1 LCPKLRKKEEKEI
14 DISDLR
20 EAFILTYSIGEFSK
34 IVGVSEHT
42 LRFYEKEGLIKVKRD
57 ANNVRIYSD
66 DDKLW
71 VETLLHLK
79 KSGMS
84 LKDMKQFIMW
94 GYIGDETMEERL
106 ALLKNHRKKVVE
118 EFEKIR
124 QSLEFLDTKINLYE
138 NELGNCFS

>member
-1 LCPKLRKKEEKEI
+1 LCRESKESEEI
-14 DISDLR
+14 DISELM
-20 EAFILTYSIGEFSK
+20 EAVILTYSIGEFSK

-42 LRFYEKEGLIKVKRD
+42 LRYYEKEGLIKVNRD
-57 ANNVRIYSD
+57 ENNVRVYSD
-66 DDKLW
+66 KDKLW

-94 GYIGDETMEERL
+94 GYMGDETLEERL

-124 QSLEFLDTKINLYE
+124 QSLEFLDTKINFYE

>member
-1 LCPKLRKKEEKEI
+1 MKEDI
-14 DISDLR
+14 DISDLM
-20 EAFILTYSIGEFSK
+20 EAVILTYSIGGFSK

-42 LRFYEKEGLIKVKRD
+42 LRYYEKEGLIKVNRD
-57 ANNVRIYSD
+57 ENNVRVYSD
-66 DDKLW
+66 KDKLW

-94 GYIGDETMEERL
+94 GYMGDETMEERL
-106 ALLKNHRKKVVE
+106 ALLKNHRKKVAE

-124 QSLEFLDTKINLYE
+124 QSLEFLDTKINFYE

>member
-1 LCPKLRKKEEKEI
+1 LCRKSKENEEI
-14 DISDLR
+14 DISDLM
-20 EAFILTYSIGEFSK
+20 EAVILTYSIGEFSK

-42 LRFYEKEGLIKVKRD
+42 LRYYEKEGLIKVNRD
-57 ANNVRIYSD
+57 ENNVRVYSD
-66 DDKLW
+66 KDKLW

-94 GYIGDETMEERL
+94 GYMGDETMEERL

-124 QSLEFLDTKINLYE
+124 QSIEFLDTKINFYE

>member
-1 LCPKLRKKEEKEI
+1 MCRKLKDKEEI
-14 DISDLR
+14 DISDLM
-20 EAFILTYSIGEFSK
+20 EAVILTYSIGEFSK

-42 LRFYEKEGLIKVKRD
+42 LRFYEKEGLIRVNRD
-57 ANNVRIYSD
+57 DNNVRIYSD
-66 DDKLW
+66 EDKLW

-94 GYIGDETMEERL
+94 GYMGDETMEERL

-124 QSLEFLDTKINLYE
+124 QSLEFLDTKINFYE

>member
-1 LCPKLRKKEEKEI
+1 M
-14 DISDLR
+14 
-20 EAFILTYSIGEFSK
+20 EAVILTYSIGEFSK

-42 LRFYEKEGLIKVKRD
+42 LRFYEKEGLIKVNRD
-57 ANNVRIYSD
+57 DNNVRIYSD
-66 DDKLW
+66 KDKLW

-79 KSGMS
+79 NTGMT
-84 LKDMKQFIMW
+84 LKEMKQFIMW
-94 GYIGDETMEERL
+94 GYMGDETMEERL

-124 QSLEFLDTKINLYE
+124 QSLEFLDTKINFYE

>member
-1 LCPKLRKKEEKEI
+1 LCRKSKENEEI
-14 DISDLR
+14 DISDLM
-20 EAFILTYSIGEFSK
+20 EAVILTYSIGEFSK

-42 LRFYEKEGLIKVKRD
+42 LRYYEKEGLIKVNRD
-57 ANNVRIYSD
+57 ENNVRVYSD
-66 DDKLW
+66 KDKLW

-94 GYIGDETMEERL
+94 GYMGDETMEERL
-106 ALLKNHRKKVVE
+106 ALLKNHRKKVAE

-124 QSLEFLDTKINLYE
+124 QSLEFLDTKINFYE

>member
-1 LCPKLRKKEEKEI
+1 M
-14 DISDLR
+14 
-20 EAFILTYSIGEFSK
+20 TYSIGEFSK

-42 LRFYEKEGLIKVKRD
+42 LRFYEKEGLIRVNRD
-57 ANNVRIYSD
+57 DNNVRIYSD
-66 DDKLW
+66 EDKLW

-94 GYIGDETMEERL
+94 GYMGDETMEERL

-124 QSLEFLDTKINLYE
+124 QSLEFLDTKINFYE

>member
-1 LCPKLRKKEEKEI
+1 M
-14 DISDLR
+14 
-20 EAFILTYSIGEFSK
+20 EAVILTYSIGEFSK

-42 LRFYEKEGLIKVKRD
+42 LRFYEKEGLIKVNRD
-57 ANNVRIYSD
+57 DNNVRIYSD
-66 DDKLW
+66 KDKLW

-79 KSGMS
+79 NTGMT

-94 GYIGDETMEERL
+94 GYMGDETMEERL
-106 ALLKNHRKKVVE
+106 VLLKNHRKKVVE

-124 QSLEFLDTKINLYE
+124 QSLEFLDTKINFYE

>member
-1 LCPKLRKKEEKEI
+1 LCRKLKESEEI
-14 DISDLR
+14 DISDLM
-20 EAFILTYSIGEFSK
+20 EAVIMTYSIGEFSK
-34 IVGVSEHT
+34 MVGVSEHT
-42 LRFYEKEGLIKVKRD
+42 LRYYEKEGLIKVNRD
-57 ANNVRIYSD
+57 ENNVRVYSD
-66 DDKLW
+66 KDKLW

-94 GYIGDETMEERL
+94 GYMGDETMEERL

-124 QSLEFLDTKINLYE
+124 QSLEFLDTKINFYE

>member
-1 LCPKLRKKEEKEI
+1 LCRKLKESEEI
-14 DISDLR
+14 DISDLM
-20 EAFILTYSIGEFSK
+20 EAVILTYSIGEFSK

-42 LRFYEKEGLIKVKRD
+42 LRYYEKEGLIKVNRD
-57 ANNVRIYSD
+57 ENNVRVYSD
-66 DDKLW
+66 KDKLW

-94 GYIGDETMEERL
+94 GYMGDETMEERL

-124 QSLEFLDTKINLYE
+124 QSLEFLDTKINFYE

>member
-1 LCPKLRKKEEKEI
+1 
-14 DISDLR
+14 
-20 EAFILTYSIGEFSK
+20 LTYSIGEFSK

-42 LRFYEKEGLIKVKRD
+42 LRYYEKEGLIKVNRD
-57 ANNVRIYSD
+57 ENNVRVYSD
-66 DDKLW
+66 KDKLW

-94 GYIGDETMEERL
+94 GYMGDETMEERL
-106 ALLKNHRKKVVE
+106 ALLKKHRKKVIE

-124 QSLEFLDTKINLYE
+124 QSLEFLDTKINFYE